1 LTILSALLIPPQ
13 CVLCG
18 AAGQKGPLDLCP
30 ECEAGLPR
38 RAPVLDRARAPLAAL
53 YAPWSYKPPLDE
65 LVRDWK
71 FHGAR
76 HQARVLGLLLARAVV
91 NERATA
97 DHALPDCL
105 VPIPL
110 HPHRQRERGFNQSLE
125 LARIVG
131 RELRVPSCP
140 YLLRRTRDTAP
151 QSLQPSGQRH
161 ANLQGAFAAEP
172 CTGLQ
177 IALIDDVFTSGNT
190 IITAAHALLNA
201 GALSVEAWVVARAG
215 GGSP

>member
-1 LTILSALLIPPQ
+1 
-13 CVLCG
+13 
-18 AAGQKGPLDLCP
+18 
-30 ECEAGLPR
+30 
-38 RAPVLDRARAPLAAL
+38 
-53 YAPWSYKPPLDE
+53 
-65 LVRDWK
+65 
-71 FHGAR
+71 
-76 HQARVLGLLLARAVV
+76 
-91 NERATA
+91 
-97 DHALPDCL
+97 

-131 RELRVPSCP
+131 RELRVPCRP
-140 YLLRRTRDTAP
+140 QLLRRIRDTAP

-215 GGSP
+215 GGSA